1 MNQVKKGNYHH
12 GNLRQALLETALD
25 ALATESLDK
34 LSLRGLAKTLGV
46 TPTAVYGHFSD
57 KTALLME
64 LRILGFTQLS
74 NAMTDSLASLTPNS
88 SAEDKVR
95 ALGRAYMAFALSK
108 PHLFDTLF
116 SWNPDFERITPE
128 CIEAGAGSENMLRTT
143 LVELIRE
150 QGAEPTEYQASVASF
165 SAWSL
170 VHGISTL
177 LKTGSVEGAIHCDNW
192 PESFSS
198 RNPESQARVI
208 DHLLTIEIEGL
219 KAAVAQF
226 QETA

>member
-1 MNQVKKGNYHH
+1 MNQVKKANYHH
-12 GNLRQALLETALD
+12 GNLRQALLETALE
-25 ALATESLDK
+25 ALASESLDK

-64 LRILGFTQLS
+64 LRTLGFAQLS
-74 NAMTDSLASLTPNS
+74 DTMAESLEALPANS
-88 SAEDKVR
+88 RAEDKVK
-95 ALGRAYMAFALSK
+95 ALGHAYMHFALEK

-128 CIEAGAGSENMLRTT
+128 CIEAGVCSESMLRDT
-143 LVELIRE
+143 LIELIRE
-150 QGAEPTEYQASVASF
+150 QGAEATEYQASVASF

-177 LKTGSVEGAIHCDNW
+177 LKTGSVEGAIYCDNW
-192 PESFSS
+192 PETFSS
-198 RNPESQARVI
+198 RHPESQARVI

-219 KAAVAQF
+219 KVAVTKC
-226 QETA
+226 QEAD